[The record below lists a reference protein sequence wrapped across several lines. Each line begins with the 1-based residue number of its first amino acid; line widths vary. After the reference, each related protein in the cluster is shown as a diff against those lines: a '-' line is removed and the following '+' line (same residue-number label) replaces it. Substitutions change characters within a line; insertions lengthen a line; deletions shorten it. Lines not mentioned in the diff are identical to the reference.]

1 MILKRSIGNH
11 KQWIFN
17 DGSQPFQVRVIKA
30 EEIRLVPHI
39 HKTMHEYFYV
49 IKGELTLSVN
59 DHNIDMSQDDL
70 VVVEPGERH
79 VVAEA
84 SDDLLLLLIM
94 PPPVENDKIVSK
106 NEK

>member
-1 MILKRSIGNH
+1 MILKQSIGNQ

-30 EEIRLVPHI
+30 QEIRLVPHI
-39 HKTMHEYFYV
+39 HKAMHEYFYV

-59 DHNIDMSQDDL
+59 HQSIDMKEDDL

-79 VVAEA
+79 VVTQT
-84 SDDLLLLLIM
+84 SDDLLLMLIM
-94 PPPVENDKIVSK
+94 PPPVENDKILIK
-106 NEK
+106 NE